1 MKQLL
6 HYSKKVVYLGWLIIL
21 VGSCISIGGK
31 KKFKKYRT
39 QAPYDAI
46 IVPGVPF
53 ENGTWSDIM
62 KMRVHWA
69 VYLYQQDITKNIIF
83 SGSAVYSPYI
93 EARIMALYAEALG
106 VDKAHI
112 FTEECAEH
120 STENLYYS
128 YRVAKEQGFTKIA
141 LATDP
146 FQGSFLRGFA
156 KKIKLDEMGFLPVIF
171 KKLEKIDLVTPPI
184 DPQWAYVD
192 NFTSIVERENF
203 ATRFR
208 GTMGKFIEFAPEDDP
223 ELNKKAKAIRT
234 KNKNL
239 K

>member
-1 MKQLL
+1 M
-6 HYSKKVVYLGWLIIL
+6 GWIIIL
-21 VGSCISIGGK
+21 LSSCISLGAK
-31 KKFKKYRT
+31 KKFKKYT
-39 QAPYDAI
+39 AAAPYDAI

-53 ENGTWSDIM
+53 EDGYWSDIM
-62 KMRVHWA
+62 KMRVHWS
-69 VYLYQQDITKNIIF
+69 VYLYKKGLAKNIVF
-83 SGSAVYSPYI
+83 SGGAVYSPYV

-106 VDKAHI
+106 VDKVHI
-112 FTEECAEH
+112 FTEERAEH

-128 YRVAKEQGFTKIA
+128 YRVAKEHGFSKIA

-171 KKLEKIDLVTPPI
+171 KQLEEIDLVTPQI

-192 NFTSIVERENF
+192 DFTSIVERENF

-208 GTMGKFIEFAPEDDP
+208 GTMGKFIEFEPEDDP
-223 ELNKKAKAIRT
+223 NLNKKAKAIHT
-234 KNKNL
+234 KNKNSARSIE
-239 K
+239 